1 MSDGVKG
8 FMAEA
13 CKLFLIS
20 IYFRLLLPLLSVL
33 PCAQAKDNVIKLQ
46 L

>member
-1 MSDGVKG
+1 MSDGVNG
-8 FMAEA
+8 FMAKA

-20 IYFRLLLPLLSVL
+20 VYCRVLLPLPSVL

-46 L
+46 P